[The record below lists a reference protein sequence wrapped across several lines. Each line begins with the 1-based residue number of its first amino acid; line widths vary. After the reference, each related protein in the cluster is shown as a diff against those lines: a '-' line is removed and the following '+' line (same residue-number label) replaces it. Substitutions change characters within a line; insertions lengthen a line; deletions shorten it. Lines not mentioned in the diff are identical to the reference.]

1 MTSPF
6 REGSRSPL
14 RASAA
19 FSEDVQGL
27 RQSFSSM
34 MSEGALPARPYSA
47 SRRGDVGS
55 LVVDDLLQGMNEW
68 RNIQVARCPHV
79 SVMYT
84 CICLSVYVWMICGR
98 A

>member
-68 RNIQVARCPHV
+68 RNIQVAM
-79 SVMYT
+79 ST
-84 CICLSVYVWMICGR
+84 CICLFCLSVYMWMICGR

>member
-68 RNIQVARCPHV
+68 RNIQVAV
-79 SVMYT
+79 YT
-84 CICLSVYVWMICGR
+84 CICLFYLSVYMWMICCR